1 LRGLKFSLSFEL
13 LGFHHLDKEQIMKT
27 HSVKVTLIFAALL
40 TIVAG
45 CGKAAEAEYPNPESL
60 KTWVGEGHY
69 RTFEGLQVFVHSSG
83 PKSRDGR
90 GVLIVHGY
98 PGSSWDWKGVAAV
111 VSDQAHVVVPDMLG
125 FGQSDKPLTGTYK
138 DNYSLM
144 RQADLY
150 EAIAKEEGLTN
161 VILVAHDMG
170 QTVGAEL
177 MARHDEG
184 SLSFKISHAIIV
196 NGSTI
201 MDLIQMR
208 PFQVEAL
215 AKPDQALTEHGDFA
229 AWREDLRPTFSKDHA
244 ASEETLDIMAAQI
257 FAKDGDLVMVQMLR
271 YLNER
276 NEYYDRWVGTLT
288 GFHSAPMSVYWGLQ
302 DPVALEPMVNRIK
315 AWRPVTDVYKMPDV
329 GHWPSIEVPERI
341 GKAILD
347 RVGGYNGD

>member
-1 LRGLKFSLSFEL
+1 MTAPRN
-13 LGFHHLDKEQIMKT
+13 QAP
-27 HSVKVTLIFAALL
+27 LIFAIILAIS
-40 TIVAG
+40 TI
-45 CGKAAEAEYPNPESL
+45 CNHNAAADYPNPEPL
-60 KTWVGEGHY
+60 KKWVSEGHY

-83 PKSRDGR
+83 PKSDDGR

-98 PGSSWDWKGVAAV
+98 PGSSWDWQGVAAV
-111 VSDQAHVVVPDMLG
+111 ADKKARVVVPDMLG
-125 FGQSDKPLTGTYK
+125 FGHSATPLIGTYK
-138 DNYSLM
+138 ENFSLM

-150 EAIAKEEGLTN
+150 ESIAKQEGLTN

-170 QTVGAEL
+170 QTVGAEI
-177 MARHDEG
+177 MARQDEG

-201 MDLIQMR
+201 MDLIHMQ

-215 AKPDQALTEHGDFA
+215 TKPDQALTEHGDFA
-229 AWREDLRPTFSKDHA
+229 AWREDFRPTFSKEHA

-276 NEYYDRWVGTLT
+276 NENYDRWVGTLT

-329 GHWPSIEVPERI
+329 GHWPSIEVPDRI

-347 RVGGYNGD
+347 RLGGYNGE

>member
-1 LRGLKFSLSFEL
+1 MPSLQF
-13 LGFHHLDKEQIMKT
+13 F
-27 HSVKVTLIFAALL
+27 LICAVYSNA
-40 TIVAG
+40 T
-45 CGKAAEAEYPNPESL
+45 AAEHPYPEPL
-60 KTWVGEGHY
+60 KTWVDEGHY

-83 PKSRDGR
+83 PKPKDGR

-98 PGSSWDWKGVAAV
+98 PGSSWDWQGVAAV
-111 VSDQAHVVVPDMLG
+111 ADKKARVVVPDMLG
-125 FGQSDKPLTGTYK
+125 FGHSATPLTGTYK
-138 DNYSLM
+138 ENFSLM

-150 EAIAKEEGLTN
+150 ESIAKQEGLTN

-215 AKPDQALTEHGDFA
+215 KKPDQALTEHGDFA
-229 AWREDLRPTFSKDHA
+229 EWREEFRGTFSKEHA

-257 FAKDGDLVMVQMLR
+257 FANDGDLVMVQMLY

-276 NEYYDRWVGTLT
+276 NENYNRWVGALT

-329 GHWPSIEVPERI
+329 GHWPSIEVPDRI

-347 RVGGYNGD
+347 RLGGYNGSDEIDKK